1 MAMFIWVQFRLRLP
15 IAVSVDAKRDV
26 ELAAEVG
33 DEVRRVEVI
42 LDAREAVA
50 LDFDAIE
57 ATNELAI
64 RVRVPEKEERLAS
77 VPALLSAVASRRLPY
92 IIPWNTPFRAA
103 AGPYSVWTPTTSML
117 AVSRSSAVRRS
128 MSRALN
134 ASQNAS
140 STAGAGAGG
149 SSGSG
154 CTSLPRPRCRAAL
167 TAPTVVESDS
177 AISSSVSSKT

>member
-77 VPALLSAVASRRLPY
+77 VPAHFAARRRRENALQSARAPRRVAPPSLV
-92 IIPWNTPFRAA
+92 RAH
-103 AGPYSVWTPTTSML
+103 GW
-117 AVSRSSAVRRS
+117 
-128 MSRALN
+128 
-134 ASQNAS
+134 
-140 STAGAGAGG
+140 
-149 SSGSG
+149 
-154 CTSLPRPRCRAAL
+154 
-167 TAPTVVESDS
+167 
-177 AISSSVSSKT
+177 